1 MSPLGEHEMHLEREW
16 RAHVDAAHEHFQ
28 TVLLHSAGGLA
39 CWEIIVKKRRGRGK
53 ERGRTVRNTRR
64 PREAR

>member
-1 MSPLGEHEMHLEREW
+1 MSPLGEHEMHFEREW

-39 CWEIIVKKRRGRGK
+39 CWETIVKKR
-53 ERGRTVRNTRR
+53 
-64 PREAR
+64 